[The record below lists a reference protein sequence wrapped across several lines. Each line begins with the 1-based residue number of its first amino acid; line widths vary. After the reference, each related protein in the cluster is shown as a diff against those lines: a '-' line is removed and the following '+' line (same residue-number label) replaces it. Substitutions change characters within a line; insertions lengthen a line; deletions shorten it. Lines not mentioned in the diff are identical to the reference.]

1 MIVRACLAALLGLM
15 LGAVALA
22 QNSGSESMLDT
33 LFRKLQEATDPV
45 AVQNLEA
52 AIWEQWTMPPDAG
65 QRTLMVQGIAQMH
78 AGDLNGALGTF
89 NELVKAAPE
98 LSEAWNKRA
107 TVQWLRGDFP
117 ASVKDICETLKREPR
132 HFGALSGLGM
142 IRAEMNEPARAV
154 VAFELARKY
163 NPHIVDIDAEIA
175 RLREL
180 GGEASASDPLG
191 CGPAGLAG
199 QNDNDRRAG

>member
-1 MIVRACLAALLGLM
+1 MIFRTCLAALLGLM
-15 LGAVALA
+15 LGAAALA

-33 LFRKLQEATDPV
+33 LFRKLQEASDPV

-52 AIWEQWTMPPDAG
+52 AIWEMWTMPPDAG
-65 QRTLMVQGIAQMH
+65 QRMLMVQGIAQMQ
-78 AGDLNGALGTF
+78 AADLNGALATF
-89 NELVKAAPE
+89 NELVKTAPD

-154 VAFELARKY
+154 AAFELARKY
-163 NPHIVDIDAEIA
+163 NPHIIGIDDEIE
-175 RLREL
+175 RLKAM
-180 GGEASASDPLG
+180 GGDEPSDPLG
-191 CGPAGLAG
+191 CNQRTAG
-199 QNDNDRRAG
+199 R